1 MSMDARQLRYFL
13 AVVDHGG
20 VHGAAR
26 ELFVAQPS
34 VSQALRGLER
44 DLGTELFHRT
54 GRRLVLTPAG
64 ESLVGPARDVLRG
77 LRLARA
83 TVAAVGG
90 LRGGRVLL
98 SSMPSQAVRPLTELI
113 ARFAA
118 DHPLVEV
125 VVRAAATPVEVL
137 EAVRVGTAEL
147 GLLGA
152 AEPPAL
158 PGITALPL
166 GTQRFVLV
174 AGHEEDLPPGDPVP
188 PADLAGCRLIVGQHG
203 TGMRRAADAVLAA
216 APGARVAVEVEHR
229 EAVLPLV
236 LAGVGVAVLSES
248 WRGLAAGAG
257 AVVRDLACD
266 EVLHVCLVHREGPLT
281 PAAAHF
287 LLAAGVAASGAPDEP
302 G

>member
-1 MSMDARQLRYFL
+1 MDVRQLRYFL
-13 AVVDHGG
+13 AVVDHGS

-54 GRRLVLTPAG
+54 GRRLVLTSAG

-77 LRLARA
+77 LRLARS

-90 LRGGRVLL
+90 LRGGRLLL
-98 SSMPSQAVRPLTELI
+98 SSMPSQAVRPLTGMI
-113 ARFAA
+113 SRFATEY
-118 DHPLVEV
+118 PLVEI
-125 VVRAAATPVEVL
+125 VVRAAATPAEVL

-147 GLLGA
+147 GVLGA
-152 AEPPAL
+152 AERPAVA
-158 PGITALPL
+158 GIAAWPL

-174 AGHEEDLPPGDPVP
+174 AGREDDLPAVDPVP
-188 PADLAGCRLIVGQHG
+188 PESLAGCRLIVGQPG

-216 APGARVAVEVEHR
+216 AEGARVAVEVEHR

-248 WRGLAAGAG
+248 WRGLAADAG
-257 AVVRDLACD
+257 AVVRDLASD
-266 EVLHVCLVHREGPLT
+266 EVLHVCLVHRNGALS
-281 PAAAHF
+281 PAAARF
-287 LLAAGVAASGAPDEP
+287 LATAGVGEP